1 MIVWGCDPGLSGA
14 IALFNAA
21 DGVVETWDMPIVE
34 VRGKKAVSPQLI
46 KNIFE
51 LHDAPVWVEQVSARP
66 GQGVTSMFNFG
77 KSYGMVLGVAAGL
90 GYPINY
96 VTPQTWKKAVRCP
109 EGKDGSRAR
118 AMELLPAYSQLF
130 ARKKDDGRAEASLI
144 AYYGFTFGDNV
155 ER

>member
-14 IALFNAA
+14 IALFNAG

-46 KNIFE
+46 KNILE
-51 LHDAPVWVEQVSARP
+51 LHDAPIWVEQVSARP

-109 EGKDGSRAR
+109 EERTAAEPERWNCCQRIASCSLERKTMAVQR
-118 AMELLPAYSQLF
+118 LL
-130 ARKKDDGRAEASLI
+130 
-144 AYYGFTFGDNV
+144 
-155 ER
+155 